1 MPPQATRNIAC
12 SEIMFSAER
21 YYVTFVLW
29 QEPFVRLSFVTL
41 FLLRQRLVLFG
52 NIFARPN
59 SSGTRTV
66 FIKILGKNSKGFYGI
81 VQVKYKGVWKIGVF
95 RPISRFNS
103 KTVQDT
109 TIVSYTGRP
118 SINCRQF
125 CCYLYLV
132 GLGWIH
138 IFRFAMGWV
147 GLGHSVDG
155 LGWVGSGHRKWTHEQ
170 PWNKFTSEHLSYDS
184 FGQVGV
190 INVLNKENIR
200 RIKITIKRF
209 IQKNK

>member
-1 MPPQATRNIAC
+1 MGWVDPRVGLGWGG
-12 SEIMFSAER
+12 SSWVEI
-21 YYVTFVLW
+21 L
-29 QEPFVRLSFVTL
+29 Q
-41 FLLRQRLVLFG
+41 FLLEWVGFG
-52 NIFARPN
+52 RIWQKYYIFWWLYNIQLQ
-59 SSGTRTV
+59 GV
-66 FIKILGKNSKGFYGI
+66 